1 MQNLKM
7 KSSFNKTKFP
17 LSHMFGQ
24 VQLFVECVTRVTK
37 KSSDDI
43 DKTDKKIETTALYPY
58 KEVWPEVYN
67 LLWFME

>member
-24 VQLFVECVTRVTK
+24 VQLFVECVTPVTK
-37 KSSDDI
+37 KSSVDI
-43 DKTDKKIETTALYPY
+43 DKKIETTDLYPN

-67 LLWFME
+67 FLWWIE

>member
-1 MQNLKM
+1 
-7 KSSFNKTKFP
+7 
-17 LSHMFGQ
+17 MFGQ